1 MSQND
6 TVTCAAADGDDDPR
20 VSRVI
25 VTGVSARVIVTGVS
39 GVIVTGVSG
48 VVVTVSS

>member
-6 TVTCAAADGDDDPR
+6 VVTCAAADGDDDPR
-20 VSRVI
+20 VS
-25 VTGVSARVIVTGVS
+25 RVIVTGVS